1 MGAIVTRWLWLFV
14 IPLLWSSAPEAQP
27 TRFIYV
33 TPVDGAGTDADPY
46 HSRCMGMDGYGHIDL
61 RTWGID
67 RFLCASNILPA
78 DMTGVA
84 ELGSAKN
91 ERMTGPRKAVL
102 AALAKKGI
110 VADTVDE
117 AIIELLSSKLRA
129 GKDGKVKIWLGERE
143 PLYQQTAWVPFRD
156 HGYVADAWN
165 ALQPAVAWATTL
177 ATETFNCADSASLT
191 CVHTWTEFN
200 GTAWA
205 IASNQASASGS
216 TTAEARIDSDLAT
229 DDMEVQATL
238 TAIAS
243 ASETRCG
250 VIGRKDSSTTRTYM
264 TVHTAY
270 GTTAGT
276 REWRLGKRVT
286 GASTTLGTNTTDPA
300 TNDIM
305 KLRDDGSSHS
315 AYVNGVEFVAPVT
328 DADVSGNTRAGLMFI
343 GAHASDSCSLD
354 PVDAYDY
361 PLPVSGNAAA
371 RRRVS

>member
-1 MGAIVTRWLWLFV
+1 
-14 IPLLWSSAPEAQP
+14 
-27 TRFIYV
+27 
-33 TPVDGAGTDADPY
+33 
-46 HSRCMGMDGYGHIDL
+46 
-61 RTWGID
+61 
-67 RFLCASNILPA
+67 
-78 DMTGVA
+78 
-84 ELGSAKN
+84 
-91 ERMTGPRKAVL
+91 
-102 AALAKKGI
+102 
-110 VADTVDE
+110 
-117 AIIELLSSKLRA
+117 
-129 GKDGKVKIWLGERE
+129 
-143 PLYQQTAWVPFRD
+143 
-156 HGYVADAWN
+156 
-165 ALQPAVAWATTL
+165 
-177 ATETFNCADSASLT
+177 
-191 CVHTWTEFN
+191 
-200 GTAWA
+200 
-205 IASNQASASGS
+205 
-216 TTAEARIDSDLAT
+216 
-229 DDMEVQATL
+229 
-238 TAIAS
+238 
-243 ASETRCG
+243 
-250 VIGRKDSSTTRTYM
+250 M